1 MKRNICAALALSV
14 LSIQILAGCQ
24 DNYTPKGT
32 LTVTTNSTEAMLP
45 PVTKIDPTAAVNE
58 IPLKRIDLELK
69 ENHQIRAEVYAPD
82 IPPGGGSCA
91 DSGRQQSL
99 YGRLR

>member
-58 IPLKRIDLELK
+58 IPLKQMDLELK
-69 ENHQIRAEVYAPD
+69 ENHRIHAEV
-82 IPPGGGSCA
+82 
-91 DSGRQQSL
+91 
-99 YGRLR
+99 